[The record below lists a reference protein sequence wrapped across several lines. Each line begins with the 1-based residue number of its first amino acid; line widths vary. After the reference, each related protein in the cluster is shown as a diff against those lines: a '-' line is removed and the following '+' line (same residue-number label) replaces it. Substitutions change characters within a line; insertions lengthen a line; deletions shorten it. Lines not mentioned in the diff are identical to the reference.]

1 MKNKEKLRL
10 IYEHCKVNQPS
21 LIKEID
27 KVVSKDKS
35 LPQSVMENVG
45 RLLSKN
51 GILHNN
57 CMILE
62 SKKIKDQL
70 GLKVALLESLKKDK
84 KLYNKNVKVLEHY
97 TLKVGGKNIIPSR
110 NLKAISEAFSYNRS
124 VNESR
129 NPEALKDLSNLPLTE
144 GQWEIDNYADFA
156 VNFSEEWMN
165 ANKDL
170 FTELEHWF
178 SNGGVLTLNIY
189 SDENSLT
196 GYNASLSWSDG
207 ESTFPDHTKVNYL
220 VKQYVTDSIIDYYIT
235 EALETQPQIATDTDT
250 DDFDMTEYH
259 LDQSLE
265 YGVKYQVIESNV
277 PDLTEFDEIEVVAK
291 EKSIGGKIT
300 IKVNGTDTLISINP
314 ADYSNVLLVK
324 LDDYDVIME
333 DDDMGDLGDMGDM
346 GDLGDMGDMGDTGSM
361 DFGDINESIEQNL
374 DSTAIEVLLQ
384 RCKTSPECVI
394 PCGGSLTDYI
404 YWDQET
410 NGWERYSVDEFG
422 IAEISQA
429 NDYDVYYNATL
440 YLLSQANAGVN
451 VDEYAIE
458 NDPLNVID
466 VELTYKTI
474 RESGRLS
481 EMELDTFTAA
491 WSKIINNADL
501 TKKQKNEEISTL
513 LDNWYISDLMTYK
526 QQQLPVDAEYVA
538 AKLHEMFPL
547 VSVEDIYATLTD
559 DDIKRYLEITDDVS
573 LDDDMKQL
581 SLQKLIDNMFPYGY

>member
-10 IYEHCKVNQPS
+10 IYEHCKVNQPR
-21 LIKEID
+21 LVKEID

-156 VNFSEEWMN
+156 VNFSEEWIN
-165 ANKDL
+165 VNKDL

-235 EALETQPQIATDTDT
+235 EALETQPQIAADTDT

-265 YGVKYQVIESNV
+265 YGVKYQVIKSNV

-346 GDLGDMGDMGDTGSM
+346 GDAGSM
-361 DFGDINESIEQNL
+361 DFGDINESIKQNL

-458 NDPLNVID
+458 DDPLNVID

-481 EMELDTFTAA
+481 GMELDTFTAA

-559 DDIKRYLEITDDVS
+559 DDIKRYLEITDDDT

-581 SLQKLIDNMFPYGY
+581 SLQKLIDSMFPYGY

>member
-10 IYEHCKVNQPS
+10 IYEHCKVNQPR
-21 LIKEID
+21 LVKEID

-97 TLKVGGKNIIPSR
+97 TLKVGGKSIIPSR

-124 VNESR
+124 VNEAR

-156 VNFSEEWMN
+156 VNFSEEWIN
-165 ANKDL
+165 VNKDL

-207 ESTFPDHTKVNYL
+207 ESTFPDHTKVNSL

-314 ADYSNVLLVK
+314 ADYSGVLLVK

-333 DDDMGDLGDMGDM
+333 DDDMGDLGDMGGMSDA
-346 GDLGDMGDMGDTGSM
+346 GSM

-458 NDPLNVID
+458 DDPLNVID

-559 DDIKRYLEITDDVS
+559 DDIKRYLEITNDAS

>member
-10 IYEHCKVNQPS
+10 IYEHCKVNQPR
-21 LIKEID
+21 LVKEID

-124 VNESR
+124 VNEAR

-314 ADYSNVLLVK
+314 VDYSSVLLVK

-346 GDLGDMGDMGDTGSM
+346 GDVGSM

-440 YLLSQANAGVN
+440 YLLAQANARVN

-458 NDPLNVID
+458 DDPLNVID

-491 WSKIINNADL
+491 WSKIINNSDL

-513 LDNWYISDLMTYK
+513 LDNWYINDLMTYK

-559 DDIKRYLEITDDVS
+559 DDIKRYLEIADDVS

>member
-10 IYEHCKVNQPS
+10 IYEHCKVNQPR
-21 LIKEID
+21 LVKEID

-170 FTELEHWF
+170 FTDLEQWF
-178 SNGGVLTLNIY
+178 SNGGVLILNIY

-235 EALETQPQIATDTDT
+235 EALETQPQIATDADT

-314 ADYSNVLLVK
+314 ADYSSVLLVK

-346 GDLGDMGDMGDTGSM
+346 GDMGDAGSM
-361 DFGDINESIEQNL
+361 DFRDINESIEQNL

-429 NDYDVYYNATL
+429 NDYDVYYNAAL

-458 NDPLNVID
+458 DDPLNVID

-559 DDIKRYLEITDDVS
+559 DDIKRYLEIADDVS

>member
-10 IYEHCKVNQPS
+10 IYEHCKVNQPR
-21 LIKEID
+21 LVKEID

-124 VNESR
+124 VNEAR

-144 GQWEIDNYADFA
+144 GQWEIDTYADFA
-156 VNFSEEWMN
+156 VNFSEEWIN

-207 ESTFPDHTKVNYL
+207 ESTFPDHTKVNSL

-235 EALETQPQIATDTDT
+235 EALETQPQIAADTDT

-265 YGVKYQVIESNV
+265 YGVKYQIIESNV

-314 ADYSNVLLVK
+314 ADYSSVLLVK

-346 GDLGDMGDMGDTGSM
+346 GDAGSM

-429 NDYDVYYNATL
+429 NDYDVYYNAAL
-440 YLLSQANAGVN
+440 YLLAQANAGVN

-458 NDPLNVID
+458 DDPLNVID

-491 WSKIINNADL
+491 WSKIINNSDL

>member
-10 IYEHCKVNQPS
+10 IYEHCKVNQPR
-21 LIKEID
+21 LVKEID

-124 VNESR
+124 VNEAR

-207 ESTFPDHTKVNYL
+207 ESTFPDHTKVNSL

-235 EALETQPQIATDTDT
+235 EALETQPQIAADTDT

-346 GDLGDMGDMGDTGSM
+346 GDAGSM

-374 DSTAIEVLLQ
+374 DNTAIEVLLQ

-394 PCGGSLTDYI
+394 PCGGSLIDYI

-429 NDYDVYYNATL
+429 NDYDVYYNAAL
-440 YLLSQANAGVN
+440 YLLAQANAGVN

-458 NDPLNVID
+458 DDPLNVID
-466 VELTYKTI
+466 AELTYKTI

-491 WSKIINNADL
+491 WSKIINNSDL

-547 VSVEDIYATLTD
+547 VSVEDIYTTLTD
-559 DDIKRYLEITDDVS
+559 DDIKRYLEITDDDT

>member
-10 IYEHCKVNQPS
+10 IYEHCKVNQPR

-144 GQWEIDNYADFA
+144 GQWEIDNYTDFA

-235 EALETQPQIATDTDT
+235 EALETQPQIAADTDT

-314 ADYSNVLLVK
+314 ADYSSVLLVK

-333 DDDMGDLGDMGDM
+333 DDDMGDMGDM
-346 GDLGDMGDMGDTGSM
+346 SDAGSM

-374 DSTAIEVLLQ
+374 DSTVIEVLLQ

-394 PCGGSLTDYI
+394 PCSGSLTDYI

-429 NDYDVYYNATL
+429 NDYDVYYNAAL

-458 NDPLNVID
+458 DDPLNVID

-481 EMELDTFTAA
+481 EMELDTFTAV
-491 WSKIINNADL
+491 WSKIINNSDL

-559 DDIKRYLEITDDVS
+559 DDIKRYLEITNDAS

>member
-10 IYEHCKVNQPS
+10 IYEHCKVNQPR
-21 LIKEID
+21 LVKEID

-235 EALETQPQIATDTDT
+235 EALETQPQITADTDT

-314 ADYSNVLLVK
+314 VDYSSVLLVK

-333 DDDMGDLGDMGDM
+333 DDDMGDLGDMGDA
-346 GDLGDMGDMGDTGSM
+346 GSM

-384 RCKTSPECVI
+384 RCETSPECVI

-429 NDYDVYYNATL
+429 NDYDVYYNAAL

-458 NDPLNVID
+458 DDPLNVID

>member
-10 IYEHCKVNQPS
+10 IYEHCKVNQPR
-21 LIKEID
+21 LVKEID
-27 KVVSKDKS
+27 KVVSKDKA

-156 VNFSEEWMN
+156 VNFSEEWLN
-165 ANKDL
+165 SNKEL

-178 SNGGVLTLNIY
+178 SNGGILTLNIY

-250 DDFDMTEYH
+250 DGFDMTEYH

-291 EKSIGGKIT
+291 EKSIGRKIT

-314 ADYSNVLLVK
+314 ADYSSVLLVK

-346 GDLGDMGDMGDTGSM
+346 GDAGSM

-429 NDYDVYYNATL
+429 NDYDVYYNTAL
-440 YLLSQANAGVN
+440 YLLAQANAGVN

-458 NDPLNVID
+458 DDPLNVID

>member
-10 IYEHCKVNQPS
+10 IYEHCKVNQPR
-21 LIKEID
+21 LVKEID

-124 VNESR
+124 VNEAR

-144 GQWEIDNYADFA
+144 GQWEIDTYADFA
-156 VNFSEEWMN
+156 VNFSEEWIN

-235 EALETQPQIATDTDT
+235 EALETQPQIATDADT

-300 IKVNGTDTLISINP
+300 IKINGTDTLITINP
-314 ADYSNVLLVK
+314 ADYSSVLLVK

-333 DDDMGDLGDMGDM
+333 DDDMGDMGDM
-346 GDLGDMGDMGDTGSM
+346 GDAGSM

-429 NDYDVYYNATL
+429 NDYDIYYNAAL
-440 YLLSQANAGVN
+440 YLLAQTNAGVN

-458 NDPLNVID
+458 DDPLNVID

-513 LDNWYISDLMTYK
+513 LNNWYISDLMTYK

-559 DDIKRYLEITDDVS
+559 DDIKRYLEITDDDT

>member
-10 IYEHCKVNQPS
+10 VYEHCKVNQPR
-21 LIKEID
+21 LVKEID

-62 SKKIKDQL
+62 SKKISDQL

-124 VNESR
+124 VNEAR

-144 GQWEIDNYADFA
+144 GQWEIDTYADFA
-156 VNFSEEWMN
+156 VNFSEEWIN

-207 ESTFPDHTKVNYL
+207 ESTFPDHTKVNSL

-314 ADYSNVLLVK
+314 VDYSSVLLVK

-346 GDLGDMGDMGDTGSM
+346 GDAGSM

-374 DSTAIEVLLQ
+374 DSTTIEVLLQ

-429 NDYDVYYNATL
+429 NDYDVYYNAAL
-440 YLLSQANAGVN
+440 YLLAQANAGVN

-458 NDPLNVID
+458 DDPLNVID

-491 WSKIINNADL
+491 WSKIINNSDL

-559 DDIKRYLEITDDVS
+559 GDIKRYLEITNDAS

>member
-10 IYEHCKVNQPS
+10 IYEHCKVNQPR
-21 LIKEID
+21 LVKEID
-27 KVVSKDKS
+27 KVVSKDKA

-235 EALETQPQIATDTDT
+235 EALETQPQIATDADT

-277 PDLTEFDEIEVVAK
+277 PDLTEFDEIEVIAK

-324 LDDYDVIME
+324 LGDYDVIME

-346 GDLGDMGDMGDTGSM
+346 GDAGSM

-384 RCKTSPECVI
+384 RCKESPECVI

-429 NDYDVYYNATL
+429 NDYDVYYNAAL
-440 YLLSQANAGVN
+440 YLLAQANAGVN

-458 NDPLNVID
+458 DDPLNVID

-559 DDIKRYLEITDDVS
+559 DDIKRYLEIADDVS

>member
-10 IYEHCKVNQPS
+10 IYEHCKVNQPR

-62 SKKIKDQL
+62 SKKIKDQF

-124 VNESR
+124 VNETR
-129 NPEALKDLSNLPLTE
+129 NPEALQDLSNLPLTE
-144 GQWEIDNYADFA
+144 GRWEIDNYADFA
-156 VNFSEEWMN
+156 VNFSEEWLN

-170 FTELEHWF
+170 FTDLEHWF

-207 ESTFPDHTKVNYL
+207 ESTFPDHTKVNSL

-300 IKVNGTDTLISINP
+300 IKVNRTDTLISINP
-314 ADYSNVLLVK
+314 ADYSSVLLVK

-333 DDDMGDLGDMGDM
+333 DDDMSDLGDMGDM
-346 GDLGDMGDMGDTGSM
+346 GDAGSM

-374 DSTAIEVLLQ
+374 DDTAIEVLLQ

-394 PCGGSLTDYI
+394 PCDGSLTDYI

-422 IAEISQA
+422 IAEISQT
-429 NDYDVYYNATL
+429 NDYDVYYNAVL
-440 YLLSQANAGVN
+440 YLLAQANAGVN

-458 NDPLNVID
+458 DDPLNVID

-481 EMELDTFTAA
+481 EMELATFTTA
-491 WSKIINNADL
+491 WSKIINNSDL
-501 TKKQKNEEISTL
+501 TKKQKNEEISVL

-526 QQQLPVDAEYVA
+526 QQQLPVDTEYIA

-547 VSVEDIYATLTD
+547 ISAEDIYATLTD
-559 DDIKRYLEITDDVS
+559 EDIKRYLEITNDDT
-573 LDDDMKQL
+573 LDDEMKQL

>member
-10 IYEHCKVNQPS
+10 IYEHCKVNQPR
-21 LIKEID
+21 LVKEID

-124 VNESR
+124 VNEAR

-144 GQWEIDNYADFA
+144 GQWEIDTYADFA
-156 VNFSEEWMN
+156 VNFSEEWIN

-207 ESTFPDHTKVNYL
+207 ESTFPDHTKVNSL

-314 ADYSNVLLVK
+314 ADYSSVLLVK

-346 GDLGDMGDMGDTGSM
+346 DDAGSM

-374 DSTAIEVLLQ
+374 DSTTIEVLLQ

-410 NGWERYSVDEFG
+410 NGWEHYSVDEFG

-429 NDYDVYYNATL
+429 NDYDVYYNAAL
-440 YLLSQANAGVN
+440 YLLAQANAGVN

-458 NDPLNVID
+458 DDPLNVID

-481 EMELDTFTAA
+481 EMEFDTFTAV
-491 WSKIINNADL
+491 WSKIINNSDL

-559 DDIKRYLEITDDVS
+559 GDIKRYLEITNDAS

>member
-10 IYEHCKVNQPS
+10 IYEHCKVNQPR
-21 LIKEID
+21 LVKEID

-35 LPQSVMENVG
+35 LSQSVMENVG

-207 ESTFPDHTKVNYL
+207 ESTFPDHTKVNSL

-235 EALETQPQIATDTDT
+235 EALETQPQIATDADT

-300 IKVNGTDTLISINP
+300 IKINGTDTLISINP
-314 ADYSNVLLVK
+314 ADYSGVLLVK

-333 DDDMGDLGDMGDM
+333 DDDMGDLDDMGDM
-346 GDLGDMGDMGDTGSM
+346 GDAGSM

-429 NDYDVYYNATL
+429 NDYDVYYNAAL

-474 RESGRLS
+474 RESGRLC
-481 EMELDTFTAA
+481 EGELDTFTAA

-559 DDIKRYLEITDDVS
+559 DDIKRYLEITDDDT

>member
-10 IYEHCKVNQPS
+10 IYEHCKVNQPR

-156 VNFSEEWMN
+156 VNFSEEWIN
-165 ANKDL
+165 SNKDL
-170 FTELEHWF
+170 FTNLEHWF
-178 SNGGVLTLNIY
+178 TNGGVLTLNIY

-207 ESTFPDHTKVNYL
+207 ESTFPDHTKVNSL

-291 EKSIGGKIT
+291 EKSIGRKIT

-314 ADYSNVLLVK
+314 ADYSSVLLVK

-333 DDDMGDLGDMGDM
+333 DDDMGDLGDMG
-346 GDLGDMGDMGDTGSM
+346 GMGDMGDAGSM

-404 YWDQET
+404 YWDPET

-458 NDPLNVID
+458 DDPLNVID

-559 DDIKRYLEITDDVS
+559 DDIKRYLEIADDVS

>member
-10 IYEHCKVNQPS
+10 IYEHCKVNQPR
-21 LIKEID
+21 LVKEID

-178 SNGGVLTLNIY
+178 NNGGVLTLNIY

-196 GYNASLSWSDG
+196 GYNASLSWSNG
-207 ESTFPDHTKVNYL
+207 ESTFPDHTKVNSL

-235 EALETQPQIATDTDT
+235 EALEIQPQIAADTDT

-314 ADYSNVLLVK
+314 VDYSSVLLVK

-346 GDLGDMGDMGDTGSM
+346 GDAGSM

-440 YLLSQANAGVN
+440 YLLSQANVGVN

-458 NDPLNVID
+458 DDPLNVID

-559 DDIKRYLEITDDVS
+559 NDIKHYLEITDDVS

>member
-10 IYEHCKVNQPS
+10 IYEHCKVNQPR

-62 SKKIKDQL
+62 SKKINDQL

-124 VNESR
+124 VNEAR

-178 SNGGVLTLNIY
+178 GNGGVLTLNIY

-291 EKSIGGKIT
+291 EKSIDGKIT

-314 ADYSNVLLVK
+314 ADYSSVLLVK

-346 GDLGDMGDMGDTGSM
+346 GDAGSM

-458 NDPLNVID
+458 DDPLNVID

-491 WSKIINNADL
+491 WSKIINNSDL

-513 LDNWYISDLMTYK
+513 LNNWYINDLMTYK

-559 DDIKRYLEITDDVS
+559 DDIKRYLEITDDDT

>member
-10 IYEHCKVNQPS
+10 IYEHCKVNQPR
-21 LIKEID
+21 LVKEID

-51 GILHNN
+51 GILHND
-57 CMILE
+57 CVILE
-62 SKKIKDQL
+62 SKEINDQF

-129 NPEALKDLSNLPLTE
+129 NPEALQDLSNLPLTE

-156 VNFSEEWMN
+156 VNFSEEWLN
-165 ANKDL
+165 SHKEL
-170 FTELEHWF
+170 FAELEHWF
-178 SNGGVLTLNIY
+178 SNGGILTLNIY
-189 SDENSLT
+189 PDENSLT
-196 GYNASLSWSDG
+196 GYNASLGWSDG
-207 ESTFPDHTKVNYL
+207 KSTFPDHTEVNSL

-235 EALETQPQIATDTDT
+235 EALETQPQIIDDTDT

-265 YGVKYQVIESNV
+265 YGVKYQVIESDV
-277 PDLTEFDEIEVVAK
+277 PGLTEFDEIEVVAK
-291 EKSIGGKIT
+291 EKNPNGKIT
-300 IKVNGTDTLISINP
+300 IKINGTDTLISINP
-314 ADYSNVLLVK
+314 VDYSNVLLVK
-324 LDDYDVIME
+324 LTDYDVIME
-333 DDDMGDLGDMGDM
+333 DDDMGDLGDMGDV
-346 GDLGDMGDMGDTGSM
+346 GSM
-361 DFGDINESIEQNL
+361 DFGDINECIEQNL
-374 DSTAIEVLLQ
+374 DSTAVEVLLQ
-384 RCKTSPECVI
+384 RCKVSPECVI
-394 PCGGSLTDYI
+394 PCNNSLTDYI

-410 NGWERYSVDEFG
+410 NDWKCYSVDEFG
-422 IAEISQA
+422 TAEISQV

-440 YLLSQANAGVN
+440 YLLAQANAGVN
-451 VDEYAIE
+451 VEEYAIE

-491 WSKIINNADL
+491 WSKIINNPEL
-501 TKKQKNEEISTL
+501 TKKQKNEEISVL

-526 QQQLPVDAEYVA
+526 QQQLPADAEYIA

-547 VSVEDIYATLTD
+547 ISVEDIYATLTD
-559 DDIKRYLEITDDVS
+559 EDIKRYLEITDDDT

>member
-10 IYEHCKVNQPS
+10 IYEHCKVNQPR
-21 LIKEID
+21 LVKEID

-124 VNESR
+124 VNEAR

-170 FTELEHWF
+170 FTDLEHWF

-300 IKVNGTDTLISINP
+300 IKVNGADTLISINP
-314 ADYSNVLLVK
+314 ANYSSVLLVK

-333 DDDMGDLGDMGDM
+333 DDDMGDLGDMGDI
-346 GDLGDMGDMGDTGSM
+346 GDAGSM

-394 PCGGSLTDYI
+394 PYGGSLTDYI

-429 NDYDVYYNATL
+429 NDYDVYYNAAL
-440 YLLSQANAGVN
+440 YLLAQANAGVN

-559 DDIKRYLEITDDVS
+559 GDIKHYLEITNDDT

>member
-10 IYEHCKVNQPS
+10 IYEHCKVNQPR

-27 KVVSKDKS
+27 KVVSKDKA

-62 SKKIKDQL
+62 SKRINDQL

-124 VNESR
+124 VNESH

-170 FTELEHWF
+170 FTDLEHWF

-207 ESTFPDHTKVNYL
+207 ESTFPDHTKVNSL

-235 EALETQPQIATDTDT
+235 EALETQPQIAADTDT
-250 DDFDMTEYH
+250 DDFDMVEYH

-314 ADYSNVLLVK
+314 VDYSNVLLVK

-333 DDDMGDLGDMGDM
+333 DDDMGDLGDMGDI
-346 GDLGDMGDMGDTGSM
+346 GDTGSM

-410 NGWERYSVDEFG
+410 NGWERYSADEFG

-429 NDYDVYYNATL
+429 NDYDVYYNAAL
-440 YLLSQANAGVN
+440 YLLAQANAGVN

-458 NDPLNVID
+458 DDPLNVID

-491 WSKIINNADL
+491 WSKIINNSDL

-559 DDIKRYLEITDDVS
+559 DDIKRYLEITDDAS

>member
-10 IYEHCKVNQPS
+10 IYEHCKVNQPR
-21 LIKEID
+21 LVKEID

-235 EALETQPQIATDTDT
+235 EALETQPQIAADTDT

-314 ADYSNVLLVK
+314 ADYSSVLLVK

-346 GDLGDMGDMGDTGSM
+346 GDAGSM

-458 NDPLNVID
+458 DDPLNVID

-481 EMELDTFTAA
+481 EMELNTFTAA
-491 WSKIINNADL
+491 WSKIINNTDL

-559 DDIKRYLEITDDVS
+559 DDIKRYLEITNDDT

-581 SLQKLIDNMFPYGY
+581 SLQKLIDNMFPYDY

>member
-10 IYEHCKVNQPS
+10 IYEHCKVNQPR
-21 LIKEID
+21 LVKEID

-156 VNFSEEWMN
+156 VNFSEEWIN
-165 ANKDL
+165 VNKDL

-235 EALETQPQIATDTDT
+235 EALETQPQIAADTDT

-346 GDLGDMGDMGDTGSM
+346 GDAGSM
-361 DFGDINESIEQNL
+361 DFGDINESIKQNL

-458 NDPLNVID
+458 DDPLNVID

-481 EMELDTFTAA
+481 GMELDTFTAA

-559 DDIKRYLEITDDVS
+559 DDIKRYLEITDDDT

-581 SLQKLIDNMFPYGY
+581 SLQKLIDSMFPYGY

>member
-10 IYEHCKVNQPS
+10 IYEHCKVNQPR
-21 LIKEID
+21 LVEEID

-124 VNESR
+124 VNEAR

-144 GQWEIDNYADFA
+144 GQWEIDTYADFA
-156 VNFSEEWMN
+156 VNFSEEWIN

-196 GYNASLSWSDG
+196 GYNASLNWSDG
-207 ESTFPDHTKVNYL
+207 ESTFPDHTEVNSL

-235 EALETQPQIATDTDT
+235 EALETQPQIAADTDT

-314 ADYSNVLLVK
+314 TDYSSVLLVK

-346 GDLGDMGDMGDTGSM
+346 GDAGSM

-458 NDPLNVID
+458 DDPLNVID

-491 WSKIINNADL
+491 WSKIINNSDL

-513 LDNWYISDLMTYK
+513 LDNWYINDLMTYK
-526 QQQLPVDAEYVA
+526 QQQFPVDAEYVA

>member
-10 IYEHCKVNQPS
+10 IYEHCKVNQPR
-21 LIKEID
+21 LVKEID

-156 VNFSEEWMN
+156 VNFPEEWMN

-207 ESTFPDHTKVNYL
+207 ESTFPDHTKINYL

-314 ADYSNVLLVK
+314 ADYSSVLLAK

-346 GDLGDMGDMGDTGSM
+346 GDAGSM

-429 NDYDVYYNATL
+429 NDYDVYYNAAL
-440 YLLSQANAGVN
+440 YLLAQANAGVN

-458 NDPLNVID
+458 DDPLNVID

-491 WSKIINNADL
+491 WSKIINNSDL

-559 DDIKRYLEITDDVS
+559 GDIKRYLEITNDAS

>member
-10 IYEHCKVNQPS
+10 IYEHCKVNQPR
-21 LIKEID
+21 LVKEID

-62 SKKIKDQL
+62 SNKIKDQF

-207 ESTFPDHTKVNYL
+207 ESTFPDHTKVNSL

-235 EALETQPQIATDTDT
+235 EALETQPQIAADTDT

-314 ADYSNVLLVK
+314 VDYSSVLLVK

-346 GDLGDMGDMGDTGSM
+346 GDAGSM

-374 DSTAIEVLLQ
+374 DSTTIEVLLQ

-429 NDYDVYYNATL
+429 NDYDVYYNAAL
-440 YLLSQANAGVN
+440 YLLAQANAGVN

-458 NDPLNVID
+458 DDPLNVID

-491 WSKIINNADL
+491 WSKIINNSDL

-526 QQQLPVDAEYVA
+526 QQQFPVDAEYVA

-559 DDIKRYLEITDDVS
+559 DDIKRYLEIADDVS

>member
-10 IYEHCKVNQPS
+10 IYEHCKVNQPH
-21 LIKEID
+21 LVKEID

-84 KLYNKNVKVLEHY
+84 KLYNKNVRVLEHY

-207 ESTFPDHTKVNYL
+207 ESTFPDHTKVNSL

-235 EALETQPQIATDTDT
+235 EALETQPQIAADTDT

-314 ADYSNVLLVK
+314 ADYSSALLVK

-333 DDDMGDLGDMGDM
+333 DDDMGDLGDIGDM
-346 GDLGDMGDMGDTGSM
+346 GDAGSM

-384 RCKTSPECVI
+384 RCETSPECVI

-429 NDYDVYYNATL
+429 NDYDVYYNAAL

-458 NDPLNVID
+458 DDPLNVID

-513 LDNWYISDLMTYK
+513 LDNWYINDLMTYK

-559 DDIKRYLEITDDVS
+559 DDIKRYLEITDDDT

>member
-10 IYEHCKVNQPS
+10 IYEHCKVNQPR

-97 TLKVGGKNIIPSR
+97 MLKVDGKNIIPSR

-156 VNFSEEWMN
+156 VNFSEEWIN
-165 ANKDL
+165 VNKDL

-207 ESTFPDHTKVNYL
+207 ESTFPDHTKVNSL

-314 ADYSNVLLVK
+314 ADYSSVLLVK

-346 GDLGDMGDMGDTGSM
+346 GDAGSM

-458 NDPLNVID
+458 DDPLNVID

-559 DDIKRYLEITDDVS
+559 NDIKRYLEITDDDT

>member
-10 IYEHCKVNQPS
+10 IYEHCKVNQPR
-21 LIKEID
+21 LVKEID

-97 TLKVGGKNIIPSR
+97 TLKVGGKSIIPSR

-170 FTELEHWF
+170 FTDLEHWF

-196 GYNASLSWSDG
+196 GYNASLSWNDG
-207 ESTFPDHTKVNYL
+207 DSTFSNHTEVNSL

-333 DDDMGDLGDMGDM
+333 DDDIGDLGDMGDA
-346 GDLGDMGDMGDTGSM
+346 GSM

-384 RCKTSPECVI
+384 RCKTNPECVI

-429 NDYDVYYNATL
+429 NDYDVYYNAAL
-440 YLLSQANAGVN
+440 YLLAQANAGVN

-458 NDPLNVID
+458 DDPLNVID

-481 EMELDTFTAA
+481 EGELDTFTAA

>member
-10 IYEHCKVNQPS
+10 IYEHCKVNQPR

-207 ESTFPDHTKVNYL
+207 ESTFPDHTKINYL

-314 ADYSNVLLVK
+314 ADYSSVLLVK

-346 GDLGDMGDMGDTGSM
+346 GDAGSM

-410 NGWERYSVDEFG
+410 NGWERYSIDEFG

-451 VDEYAIE
+451 IDEYAIE
-458 NDPLNVID
+458 DDPLNVID

-559 DDIKRYLEITDDVS
+559 EDIKRYLEITDDDT

-581 SLQKLIDNMFPYGY
+581 SLQKLIDSMFPYGY

>member
-10 IYEHCKVNQPS
+10 IYEHCKVNQPR

-27 KVVSKDKS
+27 KVVSKDKA

-57 CMILE
+57 CIILE

-196 GYNASLSWSDG
+196 GYNASLNWSDG

-220 VKQYVTDSIIDYYIT
+220 VKQYVTDSIINYYIT
-235 EALETQPQIATDTDT
+235 EALETQSQIAADTDT

-314 ADYSNVLLVK
+314 ADYSSVLLVK

-333 DDDMGDLGDMGDM
+333 DDDMDDLDDMGDM
-346 GDLGDMGDMGDTGSM
+346 GDAGSM

-384 RCKTSPECVI
+384 RCKESPECVI

-429 NDYDVYYNATL
+429 NDYDVYYNAAL
-440 YLLSQANAGVN
+440 YLLAQANAGVN

-458 NDPLNVID
+458 DDPLNVID

-559 DDIKRYLEITDDVS
+559 DDIKRYLEITDGDT

-581 SLQKLIDNMFPYGY
+581 SLQKLIDSMFPYGY

>member
-10 IYEHCKVNQPS
+10 IYEHCKVNQPR

-35 LPQSVMENVG
+35 LSQSVMENIG

-70 GLKVALLESLKKDK
+70 GLRVALLESLEKDK

-207 ESTFPDHTKVNYL
+207 ESTFPDHTKVNSL

-235 EALETQPQIATDTDT
+235 EALETQPQIAADTDT
-250 DDFDMTEYH
+250 DDFDITEYH

-314 ADYSNVLLVK
+314 VDYSNVLLVK

-333 DDDMGDLGDMGDM
+333 DDGMGDLGDMRDM
-346 GDLGDMGDMGDTGSM
+346 GDAGSM

-458 NDPLNVID
+458 DDPLNVID

-491 WSKIINNADL
+491 WSKIINNSDL

-513 LDNWYISDLMTYK
+513 LDNWYINDLMTYK

-559 DDIKRYLEITDDVS
+559 DDIKRYLEITDDDT

>member
-10 IYEHCKVNQPS
+10 IYEHCKVNQPR
-21 LIKEID
+21 LVKEID

-207 ESTFPDHTKVNYL
+207 ESTFPDHTKVNSL

-314 ADYSNVLLVK
+314 ADYSSVLLVK

-346 GDLGDMGDMGDTGSM
+346 GDAGSM

-394 PCGGSLTDYI
+394 PCDGSLTDYI

-410 NGWERYSVDEFG
+410 NGWECYSVDEFG

-458 NDPLNVID
+458 DDPLNVID

-559 DDIKRYLEITDDVS
+559 DDIKRYLEIADDVS